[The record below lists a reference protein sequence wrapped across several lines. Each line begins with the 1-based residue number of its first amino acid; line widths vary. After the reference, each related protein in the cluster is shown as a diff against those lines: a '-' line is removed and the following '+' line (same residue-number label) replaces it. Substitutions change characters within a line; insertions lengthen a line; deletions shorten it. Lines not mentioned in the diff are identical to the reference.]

1 MTAGT
6 CPAGDS
12 PMCPPCSSDAL
23 RFANESSSHTV
34 QVLFKLLLLGC
45 VALKGESQLPTAL
58 GGPWT

>member
-6 CPAGDS
+6 CALEDS

-34 QVLFKLLLLGC
+34 QVHFKLLLLGC
-45 VALKGESQLPTAL
+45 VLLKGESQLPTAL
-58 GGPWT
+58 AGPWT